1 MSEESQSAFS
11 ASNSKVE
18 REEDFKAYADED
30 GQPMVE
36 IPKKPASAYTLIFI
50 LCLFIAFGGSF
61 SVGILVLFPV
71 LLLRKT
77 SSKDWVKDV
86 PITLTTY
93 PRSELV

>member
-50 LCLFIAFGGSF
+50 LCLFIAFGGFVFGWDTGTISGF
-61 SVGILVLFPV
+61 VAEEDFIKRLG
-71 LLLRKT
+71 
-77 SSKDWVKDV
+77 
-86 PITLTTY
+86 
-93 PRSELV
+93 